1 MSKTD
6 GFLPHEDDW
15 GKLGEFIGRNTNLKE
30 IRFAS
35 LTGSMFSSETRT
47 FEDGAEYGGSG
58 PNFPAIS
65 AFKRFCRGLSNNTS
79 VKKVNFIDT
88 PACLEE
94 MALARQGNSDGYGLA
109 YTLLLD
115 WFENNVIEEIKMPFC
130 HCEDGNYDNSGEL
143 KKFAAV
149 LDKFNSLKSFRV
161 EFDDGFFGDK
171 EPGYA
176 SGAIIDALCNHPNLE
191 YVGLTHSNG
200 KDWSTGGYA
209 ALGRLLTTS
218 KTLKKLKLDG
228 EEATTDELV
237 LVVATALS
245 ATSDLIGA
253 KSGNSTLE
261 EIDICEYG
269 NDITSEGW
277 NAFTKLICNDS
288 GIMDTYNS
296 NHTLKKVFSIYKSR
310 GFFSKSEAELL
321 EKEKE
326 VLGDEL
332 YTLLKINTICNS
344 AEAARVKIIMN
355 HLRGEVFSMEPFT
368 NMDLAMLPTTLAWM
382 GKMNKDIAFAYPTAE
397 ADLGLM
403 YKFLRGVAP
412 VIFDPLSES
421 RKKVKDNIAKK
432 QKVRKN
438 KGRNRSNSTYDT
450 ANEEEKFRSLHSK
463 NISVV
468 HEEAEDAF
476 KSIRQRL
483 NNLHLERSERKVRST
498 RKKPIQTM
506 ANLLP
511 SEGLEDKAVT
521 SQFMVHI
528 GEISNLYKSSKPS
541 KKKHQ
546 GGNGSSNISIDLH
559 GMSRDIALQKLDEQ
573 LPKWIDIAMHGEYP
587 FVVKVVIIV
596 GKGSQIL
603 SEAVEGWIK
612 ENERVANVPKHM
624 LS

>member
-6 GFLPHEDDW
+6 GFLPHKDDW

-65 AFKRFCRGLSNNTS
+65 VFKRFCRGLSNNTS

-176 SGAIIDALCNHPNLE
+176 SGAIIDALCNHSNLQYFE
-191 YVGLTHSNG
+191 IQHSNG
-200 KDWSTGGYA
+200 KDWNTGGYA
-209 ALGRLLTTS
+209 ALGRLLSTS
-218 KTLKKLKLDG
+218 KSLKKLKLDG

-277 NAFTKLICNDS
+277 NAFAKLICNS
-288 GIMDTYNS
+288 GTIMDTYNS
-296 NHTLKKVFSIYKSR
+296 NHTLKKVFSMYESR
-310 GFFSKSEAELL
+310 YSPKSEAVLM

-344 AEAARVKIIMN
+344 TEAARVKIVMN
-355 HLRGEVFSMEPFT
+355 HLGGDFSMEPFT
-368 NMDLAMLPTTLAWM
+368 NMDLAVLPTALAWM
-382 GKMNKDIAFAYPTAE
+382 GKMNKDIAFAYPNAE
-397 ADLGLM
+397 ADLGLI

-421 RKKVKDNIAKK
+421 RKKEKDSLAKK
-432 QKVRKN
+432 QKVKKSRGKN
-438 KGRNRSNSTYDT
+438 KSNSTYDT
-450 ANEEEKFRSLHSK
+450 ANEEEKVRSLHSK
-463 NISVV
+463 SITLV
-468 HEEAEDAF
+468 HEEAENTF

-498 RKKPIQTM
+498 RKKAPMQSM

-521 SQFMVHI
+521 SQFVVHV
-528 GEISNLYKSSKPS
+528 GEVSNLYKSTKPS
-541 KKKHQ
+541 KKNQGRQQ
-546 GGNGSSNISIDLH
+546 GGSISIDLH
-559 GMSRDIALQKLDEQ
+559 GMSRDVALQTLDEQ

-587 FVVKVVIIV
+587 FVAKVVIVV

-624 LS
+624 L